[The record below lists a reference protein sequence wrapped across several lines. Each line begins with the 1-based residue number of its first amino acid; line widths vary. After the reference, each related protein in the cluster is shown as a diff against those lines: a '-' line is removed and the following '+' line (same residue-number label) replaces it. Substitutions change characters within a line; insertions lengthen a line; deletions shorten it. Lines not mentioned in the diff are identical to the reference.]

1 MATTEDAVTLS
12 QEKYD
17 QLLAAR
23 EECRA
28 QCAPAVENARL
39 WLSTELGMEIT
50 TEGFA
55 DALKLGSLDQ
65 LHYLRGFTSAYKYWG
80 TYELL
85 DALFLRLEAREDRAA
100 TERREAR
107 EMERILLEEDEEDG

>member
-1 MATTEDAVTLS
+1 VTTTEDAVTLS
-12 QEKYD
+12 QEEYD
-17 QLLAAR
+17 KLLAAK
-23 EECRA
+23 EGCRA

-55 DALKLGSLDQ
+55 EALKLCSLDQ
-65 LHYLRGFTSAYKYWG
+65 LHYLRGFCSAYKYWG

-100 TERREAR
+100 AERREAQ
-107 EMERILLEEDEEDG
+107 EMEHVLLEEDEEDG